1 MSRSRRKTP
10 IVGHTTCGSE
20 REDKKLWHQRW
31 RTRERTALT
40 SASPEALSAHLPLL
54 ENRGQQRLVDG
65 QGWPLLLARQAP
77 GSRHGGSHRQSQGT
91 QPARTRLPE
100 KAPAA
105 QVDEQMKLS
114 FHQHIALFWM
124 IGAPGVFAP
133 VIENAKRPDAG
144 AVMAWGVAIVAV
156 MILFTLCCCAVHHSG
171 AGMAGRMRCRSGSAE
186 ALTERGLR
194 RYYQTA
200 FDDGYVPRVMPYV
213 WRIIWTVGGLM
224 AVTAV
229 LPTNTGRPAFD
240 ALVVFSTSVSDRR
253 DAAGFRVE
261 APWPVDSPKSTGAAE
276 MSTSTIEALA
286 SALGKIAEEAEFRH
300 CCK

>member
-54 ENRGQQRLVDG
+54 ENQASSVWSMGKDG
-65 QGWPLLLARQAP
+65 RSYWPVKRQAA
-77 GSRHGGSHRQSQGT
+77 RQSQGT

-156 MILFTLCCCAVHHSG
+156 MILFTPLLLRCPPFRRWY
-171 AGMAGRMRCRSGSAE
+171 GRTD
-186 ALTERGLR
+186 ALSERQRQALAERGLR

-240 ALVVFSTSVSDRR
+240 ALVVFSTWYPIGVMLLVFASRPLGRLIRQRAQERR
-253 DAAGFRVE
+253 
-261 APWPVDSPKSTGAAE
+261 K
-276 MSTSTIEALA
+276 
-286 SALGKIAEEAEFRH
+286 
-300 CCK
+300 

>member
-54 ENRGQQRLVDG
+54 ENQASSVWSMGKDG
-65 QGWPLLLARQAP
+65 RSYFYRQAP
-77 GSRHGGSHRQSQGT
+77 GRHGGSHRQSQGT

-133 VIENAKRPDAG
+133 VIENAKRPMPAPS
-144 AVMAWGVAIVAV
+144 WRGV
-156 MILFTLCCCAVHHSG
+156 S
-171 AGMAGRMRCRSGSAE
+171 RS
-186 ALTERGLR
+186 
-194 RYYQTA
+194 
-200 FDDGYVPRVMPYV
+200 
-213 WRIIWTVGGLM
+213 WR
-224 AVTAV
+224 
-229 LPTNTGRPAFD
+229 
-240 ALVVFSTSVSDRR
+240 
-253 DAAGFRVE
+253 
-261 APWPVDSPKSTGAAE
+261 
-276 MSTSTIEALA
+276 
-286 SALGKIAEEAEFRH
+286 
-300 CCK
+300 